1 MIIAGGVAWP
11 SQDFVQKNNMGD
23 ESQSRSLQIERRWT
37 SSSRARHKV
46 TKSQTG
52 GEVQLQDSGSSQEP
66 ATDWLAIIKVTQ
78 QQSAKTVDEQILYY
92 RNWQQYPKH
101 ELKTLYLIFLSVIS
115 QEASG
120 QSLSISWLRPIY
132 ARFLLWRVSSGGRAS
147 NCGFR
152 ENISRPEVGK
162 SAKSVWPSWCL

>member
-1 MIIAGGVAWP
+1 MLPGLRRILLRRTTWVTRV
-11 SQDFVQKNNMGD
+11 SHEVCKLRED
-23 ESQSRSLQIERRWT
+23 EQAAAEPG
-37 SSSRARHKV
+37 
-46 TKSQTG
+46 TKSQSQRQE

-66 ATDWLAIIKVTQ
+66 ATDWLAIVKVTQ
-78 QQSAKTVDEQILYY
+78 QQSAKTVDQQFLWPVMVILY
-92 RNWQQYPKH
+92 QYPKH
-101 ELKTLYLIFLSVIS
+101 ELKTLYLIFLSKIS
-115 QEASG
+115 QETSG

-132 ARFLLWRVSSGGRAS
+132 ARFLLWSVSSGGRAS

>member
-1 MIIAGGVAWP
+1 MWTNWTSNHIAIHASSCDAIIVITSVIIAEGVAWP
-11 SQDFVQKNNMGD
+11 SQDFAQKNNMGD

-78 QQSAKTVDEQILYY
+78 QQSAKTVDEQFLYY

-101 ELKTLYLIFLSVIS
+101 ELKTLYLIFLSKK
-115 QEASG
+115 
-120 QSLSISWLRPIY
+120 
-132 ARFLLWRVSSGGRAS
+132 LLVKVSA
-147 NCGFR
+147 
-152 ENISRPEVGK
+152 
-162 SAKSVWPSWCL
+162 